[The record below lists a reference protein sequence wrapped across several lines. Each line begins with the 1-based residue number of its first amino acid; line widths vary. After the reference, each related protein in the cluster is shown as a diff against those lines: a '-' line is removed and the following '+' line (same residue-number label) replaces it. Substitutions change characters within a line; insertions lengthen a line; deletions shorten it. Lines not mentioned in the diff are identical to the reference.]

1 MSAGSFSN
9 SRYESDSGTIH
20 LIKVQAETLTMTV
33 GGTANDAPTEAIDSV
48 FAAETS
54 RGAKAYGLRPRK
66 INVSFTDEPPT
77 GYRPYTSL
85 QLPILTTDLFES
97 ISDNDVVVYA
107 GGTGEVSSKV
117 EENIRPGRAV
127 LGGAVEP
134 AVEPE

>member
-1 MSAGSFSN
+1 MSAGAFSN
-9 SRYESDSGTIH
+9 TRYESDGGTIH
-20 LIKVQAETLTMTV
+20 FIKVQEETLTMTV
-33 GGTANDAPTEAIDSV
+33 GGTANDAPTGAIDSQ

-117 EENIRPGRAV
+117 AENIRPGAAV
-127 LGGAVEP
+127 LGGAADP
-134 AVEPE
+134 DPEE